1 MARILKRPMFR
12 RGGMPSNQGVTAVRP
27 KYMGGGMGGIMSG
40 IIPRPDAGL
49 TPRVGIQDG
58 GNIGGGSISGNLMG
72 SRTGFETP
80 RIVGQGP
87 YLKGSSY
94 GKNFNITRL
103 PATIPGVPANVAN
116 AGQKI
121 VSAAT
126 KNYPLTVIE
135 KATKPSKFAGILN
148 KLKKIPGAAKFA
160 GLTKFGGPYLAAAG
174 AGYGIGELA
183 DYVTKSGDTPE
194 AYAYRKEASEAN
206 PFLFDETSSAGE
218 EAYIN
223 EQGELIQGDELDTFT
238 RELTEKDQGEKYG
251 FLPRGGKE
259 QRLKDLGLEGKFDAK
274 TGERIKEQEVVENPQ
289 EEIPKN
295 KKQQDPEKSLMD
307 IYGENKGIIDQVM
320 GNSDEDT
327 KKSLYLQLA
336 KFGAGLAAQPGGDLV
351 GAIGKA
357 AMPAIEGTE
366 KTLADKKKGDREVKL
381 MALSKTFEDM
391 KQPEQVKLVKAIQKE
406 FGFDTFK
413 EAYEYISKQKKSGA
427 QLRDEDKFYRETAKE
442 MGVSTD
448 GFRREM
454 QALDEMGL
462 GKYVGSFTRPDAL
475 LPEDIDDRVNGEY
488 YVNTKGKPL
497 RFVDG
502 KLYGPKEKQFTKKI
516 ETKET

>member
-1 MARILKRPMFR
+1 MSKILRRPMFR
-12 RGGMPSNQGVTAVRP
+12 
-27 KYMGGGMGGIMSG
+27 GGGKVSSYGNGIATGLGYSNGG
-40 IIPRPDAGL
+40 RAGYA
-49 TPRVGIQDG
+49 G
-58 GNIGGGSISGNLMG
+58 GGQIGGGEIYGKRFSDGRYGFAKPSAYVEGYNRIYGSGTG
-72 SRTGFETP
+72 SGARTASTGAG
-80 RIVGQGP
+80 IVESAAAKQGLRSPNFFTRQLVNARNIP
-87 YLKGSSY
+87 YLGRVV
-94 GKNFNITRL
+94 N
-103 PATIPGVPANVAN
+103 
-116 AGQKI
+116 
-121 VSAAT
+121 
-126 KNYPLTVIE
+126 PLLKLGT
-135 KATKPSKFAGILN
+135 AGITGTASALATA
-148 KLKKIPGAAKFA
+148 GA
-160 GLTKFGGPYLAAAG
+160 
-174 AGYGIGELA
+174 AGYGAGSIA

-194 AYAYRKEASEAN
+194 AYAYRKEASKAN
-206 PFLFDETSSAGE
+206 PFLFDETST
-218 EAYIN
+218 
-223 EQGELIQGDELDTFT
+223 DEFDTFT

-289 EEIPKN
+289 EEIPKE
-295 KKQQDPEKSLMD
+295 KQQDPEKSLMD

-462 GKYVGSFTRPDAL
+462 GAYVGNFTRPDAL
-475 LPEDIDDRVNGEY
+475 LPEDIDDRAPGEY

>member
-27 KYMGGGMGGIMSG
+27 QYMGGGMGGIMSG
-40 IIPRPDAGL
+40 IVPRPDAGL

-94 GKNFNITRL
+94 GKGFNITRL
-103 PATIPGVPANVAN
+103 PATTPGVPANVAN

-121 VSAAT
+121 VNAAN

-194 AYAYRKEASEAN
+194 AYALRKQIMRED
-206 PFLFDETSSAGE
+206 PYTFDETNLEVGDAIARI
-218 EAYIN
+218 EAA
-223 EQGELIQGDELDTFT
+223 DV
-238 RELTEKDQGEKYG
+238 GEKYG

-289 EEIPKN
+289 EEIPKE
-295 KKQQDPEKSLMD
+295 KQQDPEKSLMD

-391 KQPEQVKLVKAIQKE
+391 KQPEQIKTVKAIQKE

-462 GKYVGSFTRPDAL
+462 GAYVGNFTRPDAL
-475 LPEDIDDRVNGEY
+475 LPEDIDDRVPGEY

-497 RFVDG
+497 RFIDG

>member
-1 MARILKRPMFR
+1 MFR
-12 RGGMPSNQGVTAVRP
+12 RGGMPSNQGVAAIRP
-27 KYMGGGMGGIMSG
+27 QYMGGGMTGIMSG
-40 IIPRPDAGL
+40 IVPRPDAGL
-49 TPRVGIQDG
+49 TPRVGLQDG
-58 GNIGGGSISGNLMG
+58 TTFTRGGGVMQGG
-72 SRTGFETP
+72 SYSTRGVP
-80 RIVGQGP
+80 V
-87 YLKGSSY
+87 
-94 GKNFNITRL
+94 RL
-103 PATIPGVPANVAN
+103 PATVPQVPAVIPQ
-116 AGQKI
+116 GPPLPPSRFSRI
-121 VSAAT
+121 VS
-126 KNYPLTVIE
+126 
-135 KATKPSKFAGILN
+135 
-148 KLKKIPGAAKFA
+148 KIPGAGRL
-160 GLTKFGGPYLAAAG
+160 GLLGTYGAAAG
-174 AGYGIGELA
+174 TGYGLGQLA
-183 DYVTKSGDTPE
+183 DFITKSTDTPE
-194 AYAYRKEASEAN
+194 AYALRKQIMKED
-206 PFLFDETSSAGE
+206 PFTFDETNLEVGDALARIA
-218 EAYIN
+218 EA
-223 EQGELIQGDELDTFT
+223 DV
-238 RELTEKDQGEKYG
+238 GEKYG
-251 FLPRGGKE
+251 FMPRGGKA

-274 TGERIKEQEVVENPQ
+274 TGERIKEQEVVKKPQ
-289 EEIPKN
+289 EKIPKN

-454 QALDEMGL
+454 QALDDMGL
-462 GKYVGSFTRPDAL
+462 GAYVGNFTRPDAL
-475 LPEDIDDRVNGEY
+475 LPEDIDDRVPGEY

>member
-1 MARILKRPMFR
+1 MVRILKRPMFR
-12 RGGMPSNQGVTAVRP
+12 RGGMPSNQGVAAIRP
-27 KYMGGGMGGIMSG
+27 QYMGGGMTGIMSG
-40 IIPRPDAGL
+40 IVPRPDAGL
-49 TPRVGIQDG
+49 TPRVGLQDG
-58 GNIGGGSISGNLMG
+58 TTFTRGGGVMQGG
-72 SRTGFETP
+72 SYSTRGVP
-80 RIVGQGP
+80 V
-87 YLKGSSY
+87 
-94 GKNFNITRL
+94 RL
-103 PATIPGVPANVAN
+103 PATVPQVPAVIPQ
-116 AGQKI
+116 GPPLPPSRFSRI
-121 VSAAT
+121 VS
-126 KNYPLTVIE
+126 
-135 KATKPSKFAGILN
+135 
-148 KLKKIPGAAKFA
+148 KIPGAGRL
-160 GLTKFGGPYLAAAG
+160 GLLGTYGAAAG
-174 AGYGIGELA
+174 TGYGLGQLA
-183 DYVTKSGDTPE
+183 DFITKSTDTPE
-194 AYAYRKEASEAN
+194 AYALRKQIMKED
-206 PFLFDETSSAGE
+206 PFTFDETNLEVGDALARIA
-218 EAYIN
+218 EA
-223 EQGELIQGDELDTFT
+223 DV
-238 RELTEKDQGEKYG
+238 GEKYG
-251 FLPRGGKE
+251 FFPRGGKA

-274 TGERIKEQEVVENPQ
+274 TGEKIKEQEVVENPQ

-454 QALDEMGL
+454 QALDDMGL
-462 GKYVGSFTRPDAL
+462 GAYVGNFTRPDAL
-475 LPEDIDDRVNGEY
+475 LPEDIDDRVPGEY

>member
-12 RGGMPSNQGVTAVRP
+12 RGGMPSNQGVAAIRP
-27 KYMGGGMGGIMSG
+27 QYMGGGMTGIMSG
-40 IIPRPDAGL
+40 IVPRPDAGL
-49 TPRVGIQDG
+49 TPRVGLQDG
-58 GNIGGGSISGNLMG
+58 TTFTRGGGVMQGG
-72 SRTGFETP
+72 SYSTRGVP
-80 RIVGQGP
+80 V
-87 YLKGSSY
+87 
-94 GKNFNITRL
+94 RL
-103 PATIPGVPANVAN
+103 PATVPQVPAVIPQ
-116 AGQKI
+116 GPPLPPSRFSRI
-121 VSAAT
+121 VS
-126 KNYPLTVIE
+126 
-135 KATKPSKFAGILN
+135 
-148 KLKKIPGAAKFA
+148 KIPGAGRL
-160 GLTKFGGPYLAAAG
+160 GLLGTYGAAAG
-174 AGYGIGELA
+174 AGYGLGQLA
-183 DYVTKSGDTPE
+183 DFITKSTDTPE
-194 AYAYRKEASEAN
+194 AYALRKQIMKED
-206 PFLFDETSSAGE
+206 PFTFDETNLEVGDALARIA
-218 EAYIN
+218 EA
-223 EQGELIQGDELDTFT
+223 DV
-238 RELTEKDQGEKYG
+238 GEKYG
-251 FLPRGGKE
+251 FFPRGGKT

-274 TGERIKEQEVVENPQ
+274 TGEKIKEQEVVEKPQ
-289 EEIPKN
+289 EEIPKS

-357 AMPAIEGTE
+357 AMPAIAGTE
-366 KTLADKKKGDREVKL
+366 KTLADKRKGDREVKL
-381 MALSKTFEDM
+381 MALSKTFDDM
-391 KQPEQVKLVKAIQKE
+391 KVPEQIKTVKAIQKE

-462 GKYVGSFTRPDAL
+462 GAYVGNFTRPDAL
-475 LPEDIDDRVNGEY
+475 LPEDIDDRVPGEY

>member
-1 MARILKRPMFR
+1 
-12 RGGMPSNQGVTAVRP
+12 MPSSEGVAAIRP
-27 KYMGGGMGGIMSG
+27 KYMGGGMSGIMTG
-40 IIPRPDAGL
+40 INPTAGL
-49 TPRVGIQDG
+49 TPRVGYADG
-58 GNIGGGSISGNLMG
+58 PKPGSTLGKGFSITG
-72 SRTGFETP
+72 ST
-80 RIVGQGP
+80 
-87 YLKGSSY
+87 GSSPIGTGRVFY
-94 GKNFNITRL
+94 PPVTTTPAGV
-103 PATIPGVPANVAN
+103 PATI
-116 AGQKI
+116 
-121 VSAAT
+121 SS
-126 KNYPLTVIE
+126 TVIPE
-135 KATKPSKFAGILN
+135 LPKSVSTSTPSRLSRILS
-148 KLKKIPGAAKFA
+148 KIPGAGRL
-160 GLTKFGGPYLAAAG
+160 GLLGTYGAAAG
-174 AGYGIGELA
+174 TGYGIGQIA
-183 DYVTKSGDTPE
+183 DYITKSGDTPE
-194 AYAYRKEASEAN
+194 AYALRKQIMEED
-206 PFLFDETSSAGE
+206 PFTFDETNMEVGDAIARI
-218 EAYIN
+218 EAA
-223 EQGELIQGDELDTFT
+223 DV
-238 RELTEKDQGEKYG
+238 GEKYG
-251 FLPRGGKE
+251 FMPRGGKA

-357 AMPAIEGTE
+357 AMPAIAGTE
-366 KTLADKKKGDREVKL
+366 KTLADKRKGDREVKL

-462 GKYVGSFTRPDAL
+462 GAYVGNFTRPDAL
-475 LPEDIDDRVNGEY
+475 LPEDIDDRVPGEY

-497 RFVDG
+497 RFIDG

>member
-12 RGGMPSNQGVTAVRP
+12 RGGMPSNQGVTSVRP
-27 KYMGGGMGGIMSG
+27 QYMGGGMGGIMSG
-40 IIPRPDAGL
+40 IVPRPDAGL
-49 TPRVGIQDG
+49 TPRVGLQDG
-58 GNIGGGSISGNLMG
+58 TTFTRGGGVMQG
-72 SRTGFETP
+72 SPYSTRAIPFRPPATVAQVPAVIPQGPPLPPSRFS
-80 RIVGQGP
+80 RIV
-87 YLKGSSY
+87 S
-94 GKNFNITRL
+94 
-103 PATIPGVPANVAN
+103 
-116 AGQKI
+116 
-121 VSAAT
+121 
-126 KNYPLTVIE
+126 
-135 KATKPSKFAGILN
+135 
-148 KLKKIPGAAKFA
+148 KIPGASKFA
-160 GLTKFGGPYLAAAG
+160 GLTKFGAPYLAAAG
-174 AGYGIGELA
+174 VGYGIGELA

>member
-12 RGGMPSNQGVTAVRP
+12 RGGMPSNQGVTSVRP
-27 KYMGGGMGGIMSG
+27 QYMGGGMGGIMSG
-40 IIPRPDAGL
+40 IVPRPDAGL
-49 TPRVGIQDG
+49 TPRVGLQDG
-58 GNIGGGSISGNLMG
+58 TTFTRGGGVMQG
-72 SRTGFETP
+72 SPYSTRAIPFRPPATVAQVPAVIPQGPPLPPSRFS
-80 RIVGQGP
+80 RIV
-87 YLKGSSY
+87 S
-94 GKNFNITRL
+94 
-103 PATIPGVPANVAN
+103 
-116 AGQKI
+116 
-121 VSAAT
+121 
-126 KNYPLTVIE
+126 
-135 KATKPSKFAGILN
+135 
-148 KLKKIPGAAKFA
+148 KIPGASKFA
-160 GLTKFGGPYLAAAG
+160 GLTKFGAPYLAAAG
-174 AGYGIGELA
+174 VGYGIGELA

-206 PFLFDETSSAGE
+206 PFLFDETST
-218 EAYIN
+218 
-223 EQGELIQGDELDTFT
+223 DEFDTFT
-238 RELTEKDQGEKYG
+238 KELTEKDQGEKYG
-251 FLPRGGKE
+251 FLPQGGKK

-391 KQPEQVKLVKAIQKE
+391 KQPEQIKTVKAIQKE

-454 QALDEMGL
+454 QALDDMGL
-462 GKYVGSFTRPDAL
+462 GAYVGNFTRPDAL
-475 LPEDIDDRVNGEY
+475 LPEDIDDRVPGEY